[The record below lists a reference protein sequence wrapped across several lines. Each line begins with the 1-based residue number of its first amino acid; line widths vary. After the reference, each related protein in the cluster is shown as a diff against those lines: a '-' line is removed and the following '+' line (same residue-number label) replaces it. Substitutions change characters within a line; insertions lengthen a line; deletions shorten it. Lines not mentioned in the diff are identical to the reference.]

1 MCYTQL
7 VNTKRQSGR
16 VAVMEKL
23 STRLRVAGIK
33 QTRAAVEAGRA
44 DAVYIA
50 EDAEPSAV
58 GGIAALCREKGIEVI
73 YVPTRRELAKA
84 CRIDVPCAA
93 AARLSETDK

>member
-1 MCYTQL
+1 
-7 VNTKRQSGR
+7 
-16 VAVMEKL
+16 MEKL
-23 STRLRVAGIK
+23 NTQSRVAGIK
-33 QTRAAVEAGRA
+33 QTRAAIEADRA

-58 GGIAALCREKGIEVI
+58 DGIISLCRDKGIDVI

-93 AARLSETDK
+93 AARLSDTGS